1 MAAGVHAGRPVTGW
15 FPGCGTVMVPVCPL
29 LMRCRSYAAPG
40 SRTGFRS
47 GLLGDWPVIGS
58 GGRLGGRTMS
68 VHARECWP
76 QLLAMRVRAAQGL
89 YGVLVD
95 WLVRDGKEKVYGSI
109 P

>member
-1 MAAGVHAGRPVTGW
+1 
-15 FPGCGTVMVPVCPL
+15 
-29 LMRCRSYAAPG
+29 
-40 SRTGFRS
+40 
-47 GLLGDWPVIGS
+47 
-58 GGRLGGRTMS
+58 MS
-68 VHARECWP
+68 VHARERWP

>member
-1 MAAGVHAGRPVTGW
+1 
-15 FPGCGTVMVPVCPL
+15 
-29 LMRCRSYAAPG
+29 
-40 SRTGFRS
+40 
-47 GLLGDWPVIGS
+47 
-58 GGRLGGRTMS
+58 MS